1 MFFIVDIS
9 HHFTCGESKVIVG
22 TSPPPLSAGGLSLQP
37 NFQKGGGLTGPQ
49 LLEGDAGKKGGS
61 GVGGCNFHIKINLK
75 SEIFNDKKSLGGG
88 GGLCKKGGGG
98 VFGGG
103 WIP

>member
-1 MFFIVDIS
+1 M
-9 HHFTCGESKVIVG
+9 
-22 TSPPPLSAGGLSLQP
+22 
-37 NFQKGGGLTGPQ
+37 TGPQ

-88 GGLCKKGGGG
+88 GGFARKRGVVFLRGG
-98 VFGGG
+98 
-103 WIP
+103 